1 MEKLLKSGTMKKSN
15 FVIENMLP
23 KLINP
28 PSPHSPPPKKKKEKK
43 NKINKFFEIKTD
55 PKNNATFVLI
65 YCRR

>member
-28 PSPHSPPPKKKKEKK
+28 PPPHPPPPKKKEKK
-43 NKINKFFEIKTD
+43 NKINKQIF
-55 PKNNATFVLI
+55 
-65 YCRR
+65 